1 MSGQT
6 AIHQSRETILESP
19 LGWTFYFRRH
29 DGRALGLHARVNT
42 MEPGQIDVAVAREG
56 YSDSDSF
63 SSDPSDGGATPKT
76 GGAGGPG
83 GVGRS
88 GSSGSVAGHGWA
100 ESIDPATGRT
110 FYHHAERGESSWHVP
125 DAVREAQE
133 AIALFVSHTG
143 GKATSSGSS
152 TGTAAGHG
160 WTESTDP
167 ATGRTFYHHA
177 ERNESS
183 WHVPAELQQAA
194 AVTLTDRA
202 ASTEFGEDVAGAPPA
217 GHGWTE
223 STDPATG
230 RTFYHHA
237 GRRES
242 SWHVP
247 AEVQR
252 AEEAAAAAP
261 RGDASNTPGRSGRG
275 GRGGG
280 EGHGWAECKD
290 PSSGATFYHH
300 AVTRTSSWDRPASM
314 HPPTTN
320 QPTLPRSHL
329 RATLSS
335 PELSSNTDSKSTKND
350 RAERLSFLLGKNS
363 PTSAV
368 DERVT
373 EDSFTFREAGGPS
386 SKPTRPKSGSIK
398 KQLSQMPSNWGQ
410 SDSSRKRG
418 KSKWGAVRGV
428 KGLLG
433 GTMGVSGKSIAKA
446 QRKKSKSIAKHEQK
460 ELKKELKIDEYVE
473 HNYRFSWID
482 MSGNAKP
489 MGGSGINSVSYI
501 DMRGGKQKKTDKYV
515 DSHYRFDWDAMSGNV
530 PAPKKRQPMKGKA
543 DMPSFLA
550 RGPTDRFA
558 KVREPSESIE
568 EKGTPSSGGCCSIS

>member
-1 MSGQT
+1 MSSWNWLLVWR
-6 AIHQSRETILESP
+6 SRGELAVCAPALPRKSARLDIFISDSN
-19 LGWTFYFRRH
+19 

-152 TGTAAGHG
+152 TG
-160 WTESTDP
+160 P
-167 ATGRTFYHHA
+167 A
-177 ERNESS
+177 
-183 WHVPAELQQAA
+183 
-194 AVTLTDRA
+194 
-202 ASTEFGEDVAGAPPA
+202 A

-433 GTMGVSGKSIAKA
+433 GTMGVDKMPSGKSIAKA

-550 RGPTDRFA
+550 RGPTDQFA